1 MFEVFRA
8 RRVSGCLG
16 ESKTLARV
24 VKQTALPNSSNPPRR
39 KPPPCRVAPQKT
51 RANVPT
57 QMNLGPVLLIV
68 DDSENDLLLMR
79 RAFKK
84 AEFDVR
90 YETVT
95 GGEQAIAYLCG
106 EGEFD
111 DREKHPIPTVLLL
124 DLNMPGMSGFEVLRW
139 VRGHHSY
146 HRMCVIIL
154 SASMRKEDVETSFDL
169 GANAFLVKPA
179 DLLELIDLMK
189 KLRDWIHVDQFAAA
203 VETLAIHQMQ
213 TIE

>member
-1 MFEVFRA
+1 
-8 RRVSGCLG
+8 
-16 ESKTLARV
+16 
-24 VKQTALPNSSNPPRR
+24 
-39 KPPPCRVAPQKT
+39 
-51 RANVPT
+51 
-57 QMNLGPVLLIV
+57 MNLGPAVLIV

-84 AEFDVR
+84 AEFDLP
-90 YETVT
+90 YQTVT

-106 EGEFD
+106 EGEFS
-111 DREKHPIPTVLLL
+111 DREQHPIPTVLLL
-124 DLNMPGMSGFEVLRW
+124 DLNMPGVSGFEVLRW
-139 VRGHHSY
+139 VRDNPGF
-146 HRMCVIIL
+146 HRLCVIIL

-203 VETLAIHQMQ
+203 VEAIPPHELQPV
-213 TIE
+213 E